1 MQIKTMNKISPV
13 GLEVFPETY
22 TVSETVENETA
33 ILVRSAKLHDYPFP
47 DSLLAIARA
56 GSGVEN
62 IPISRCTEQG
72 ICVFNT
78 PGANANA
85 VKELVICAML
95 IASRDIVGS
104 NRWLYAQMAS
114 GVEVS
119 TVVEKGKKAFVGPE
133 LYRKT
138 LGIIGLGAIGSLV
151 ANAAFSLGMD
161 VYGYDP
167 YLSVDTAL
175 RLDRHIHI
183 VKDLDELFRNA
194 DYITVHIHAT
204 PETRGLINESAIASM
219 KNGVRF
225 INLGKTYD
233 GQSVPALQG
242 IDLAI
247 QRGEVFGIIGRSGA
261 GKSSLIRTINRLEQ
275 PSSGRVLIDQ
285 VDIGGFDEDHLVALR
300 RRIGM
305 IFQHFNLM
313 SAKTVWQN
321 VELPLKVAGVPKEQR
336 EKKVRELLELV
347 GLQDKHKAYPAQLSG
362 GQKQRVGIAR
372 SLVHDPQILL
382 CDEATSAL
390 DPETTQSI
398 LGLLRE
404 INKRLGLTIVLIT
417 HEMAVIRE
425 ICDRVVVLE
434 HGHVVEQGPVWE
446 VFGNPQH
453 EVSKT
458 LLAPL
463 QHGLPEELQSR
474 LQANPTSKD
483 AAVVLR
489 LQLTGSAED
498 EPDLAAL
505 FSALGGRVRLLQGG
519 VERIQGHALGQLLL
533 AVSGSS
539 LTAEELRSRAGRWA
553 QQVEVLGYVV

>member
-1 MQIKTMNKISPV
+1 MTAATQLRLEIPEPQHAIKT
-13 GLEVFPETY
+13 E
-22 TVSETVENETA
+22 
-33 ILVRSAKLHDYPFP
+33 LHP
-47 DSLLAIARA
+47 DL
-56 GSGVEN
+56 N
-62 IPISRCTEQG
+62 
-72 ICVFNT
+72 
-78 PGANANA
+78 
-85 VKELVICAML
+85 
-95 IASRDIVGS
+95 
-104 NRWLYAQMAS
+104 
-114 GVEVS
+114 
-119 TVVEKGKKAFVGPE
+119 
-133 LYRKT
+133 
-138 LGIIGLGAIGSLV
+138 
-151 ANAAFSLGMD
+151 
-161 VYGYDP
+161 
-167 YLSVDTAL
+167 
-175 RLDRHIHI
+175 
-183 VKDLDELFRNA
+183 
-194 DYITVHIHAT
+194 HAH
-204 PETRGLINESAIASM
+204 
-219 KNGVRF
+219 VRF
-225 INLGKTYD
+225 SNLGKTYE
-233 GQSVPALQG
+233 GQQGPVAALHG

-285 VDIGGFDEDHLVALR
+285 VDIGEFDEDRLVALR

-336 EKKVRELLELV
+336 DRKVRELLELV
-347 GLQDKHKAYPAQLSG
+347 GLEAKHKAYPAQLSG

-372 SLVHDPQILL
+372 ALVHDPAILL

-390 DPETTQSI
+390 DPETTHSI

-404 INKRLGLTIVLIT
+404 INQRLGLTIILIT

-434 HGHVVEQGPVWE
+434 RGRVVEQGPVWE

-463 QHGLPEELQSR
+463 QHALPPELQSR
-474 LQANPTSKD
+474 LQAQPQSSAD
-483 AAVVLR
+483 AVVLR
-489 LQLTGSAED
+489 LQFTGAAQD
-498 EPDLAAL
+498 EPDIAAL

-533 AVSGSS
+533 AVTGSS
-539 LTAEELRSRAGRWA
+539 FDAEALRQRAGQWA

>member
-1 MQIKTMNKISPV
+1 MTAAIQRR
-13 GLEVFPETY
+13 LDLPEPPALAQRT
-22 TVSETVENETA
+22 ELHPELNRA
-33 ILVRSAKLHDYPFP
+33 HVR
-47 DSLLAIARA
+47 
-56 GSGVEN
+56 
-62 IPISRCTEQG
+62 
-72 ICVFNT
+72 
-78 PGANANA
+78 
-85 VKELVICAML
+85 
-95 IASRDIVGS
+95 
-104 NRWLYAQMAS
+104 
-114 GVEVS
+114 
-119 TVVEKGKKAFVGPE
+119 FVG
-133 LYRKT
+133 
-138 LGIIGLGAIGSLV
+138 
-151 ANAAFSLGMD
+151 
-161 VYGYDP
+161 
-167 YLSVDTAL
+167 
-175 RLDRHIHI
+175 
-183 VKDLDELFRNA
+183 
-194 DYITVHIHAT
+194 
-204 PETRGLINESAIASM
+204 
-219 KNGVRF
+219 
-225 INLGKTYD
+225 LGKTYD
-233 GQSVPALQG
+233 GKQGPVAALQG

-275 PSSGRVLIDQ
+275 PTSGRVLIDQ
-285 VDIGGFDEDHLVALR
+285 VDIGEYDEDRLVALR

-347 GLQDKHKAYPAQLSG
+347 GLQTKHKAYPAQLSG

-372 SLVHDPQILL
+372 ALVHDPDILL

-434 HGHVVEQGPVWE
+434 HGRIVEQGPVWE

-453 EVSKT
+453 EVSQT

-463 QHGLPEELQSR
+463 QHALPEELQSR
-474 LQANPTSKD
+474 LQAQPSSSD
-483 AAVVLR
+483 ASVVLR
-489 LQLTGSAED
+489 LQFTGSQQD

-505 FSALGGRVRLLQGG
+505 FAALGGRVKLLQGG

-533 AVSGSS
+533 AVAGSK
-539 LTAEELRSRAGRWA
+539 LNAEELRQRAGQWA
-553 QQVEVLGYVV
+553 QRTEVLGYVV

>member
-1 MQIKTMNKISPV
+1 MSAAIQRR
-13 GLEVFPETY
+13 LDLPEPPALAQRT
-22 TVSETVENETA
+22 ELHPELNRA
-33 ILVRSAKLHDYPFP
+33 HVR
-47 DSLLAIARA
+47 
-56 GSGVEN
+56 
-62 IPISRCTEQG
+62 
-72 ICVFNT
+72 
-78 PGANANA
+78 
-85 VKELVICAML
+85 
-95 IASRDIVGS
+95 
-104 NRWLYAQMAS
+104 
-114 GVEVS
+114 
-119 TVVEKGKKAFVGPE
+119 FVG
-133 LYRKT
+133 
-138 LGIIGLGAIGSLV
+138 
-151 ANAAFSLGMD
+151 
-161 VYGYDP
+161 
-167 YLSVDTAL
+167 
-175 RLDRHIHI
+175 
-183 VKDLDELFRNA
+183 
-194 DYITVHIHAT
+194 
-204 PETRGLINESAIASM
+204 
-219 KNGVRF
+219 
-225 INLGKTYD
+225 LGKTYD
-233 GQSVPALQG
+233 GKQGPVAALQG

-275 PSSGRVLIDQ
+275 PTSGRVLIDQ
-285 VDIGGFDEDHLVALR
+285 VDIGEYDEDRLVALR

-347 GLQDKHKAYPAQLSG
+347 GLQAKHKAYPAQLSG

-372 SLVHDPQILL
+372 ALVHDPDILL

-434 HGHVVEQGPVWE
+434 HGRIVEQGPVWE

-453 EVSKT
+453 EVSQT

-463 QHGLPEELQSR
+463 QHALPEELQSR
-474 LQANPTSKD
+474 LQARPLSSD
-483 AAVVLR
+483 ASVVLR
-489 LQLTGSAED
+489 LQFTGKQQD

-505 FSALGGRVRLLQGG
+505 FAALGGRVKLLQGG

-533 AVSGSS
+533 AVAGSK
-539 LTAEELRSRAGRWA
+539 LNADELRQRASQWVQRT
-553 QQVEVLGYVV
+553 EVLGYVV

>member
-1 MQIKTMNKISPV
+1 MTAAIQRR
-13 GLEVFPETY
+13 LDLPEPPALAQRT
-22 TVSETVENETA
+22 ELHPELNRA
-33 ILVRSAKLHDYPFP
+33 HVR
-47 DSLLAIARA
+47 
-56 GSGVEN
+56 
-62 IPISRCTEQG
+62 
-72 ICVFNT
+72 
-78 PGANANA
+78 
-85 VKELVICAML
+85 
-95 IASRDIVGS
+95 
-104 NRWLYAQMAS
+104 
-114 GVEVS
+114 
-119 TVVEKGKKAFVGPE
+119 FVG
-133 LYRKT
+133 
-138 LGIIGLGAIGSLV
+138 
-151 ANAAFSLGMD
+151 
-161 VYGYDP
+161 
-167 YLSVDTAL
+167 
-175 RLDRHIHI
+175 
-183 VKDLDELFRNA
+183 
-194 DYITVHIHAT
+194 
-204 PETRGLINESAIASM
+204 
-219 KNGVRF
+219 
-225 INLGKTYD
+225 LGKTYD
-233 GQSVPALQG
+233 GKQGPVAALQG

-275 PSSGRVLIDQ
+275 PTSGRVLIDQ
-285 VDIGGFDEDHLVALR
+285 VDIGEYDEDRLVALR

-347 GLQDKHKAYPAQLSG
+347 GLQAKHKAYPAQLSG

-372 SLVHDPQILL
+372 ALVHDPDILL

-434 HGHVVEQGPVWE
+434 HGRIVEQGPVWE

-453 EVSKT
+453 EVSQT

-463 QHGLPEELQSR
+463 QHALPEELQSR
-474 LQANPTSKD
+474 LQAQPSSPD
-483 AAVVLR
+483 ASVVLR
-489 LQLTGSAED
+489 LQFTGSQQD

-505 FSALGGRVRLLQGG
+505 FAALGGRVKLLQGG

-533 AVSGSS
+533 AVAGSK
-539 LTAEELRSRAGRWA
+539 LNAEELRQRASQWA
-553 QQVEVLGYVV
+553 QRTEVLGYVV

>member
-1 MQIKTMNKISPV
+1 MTTAIQRR
-13 GLEVFPETY
+13 LEVPEPQHFAERT
-22 TVSETVENETA
+22 E
-33 ILVRSAKLHDYPFP
+33 LHP
-47 DSLLAIARA
+47 DLNRA
-56 GSGVEN
+56 
-62 IPISRCTEQG
+62 
-72 ICVFNT
+72 
-78 PGANANA
+78 
-85 VKELVICAML
+85 
-95 IASRDIVGS
+95 
-104 NRWLYAQMAS
+104 
-114 GVEVS
+114 
-119 TVVEKGKKAFVGPE
+119 
-133 LYRKT
+133 
-138 LGIIGLGAIGSLV
+138 
-151 ANAAFSLGMD
+151 
-161 VYGYDP
+161 
-167 YLSVDTAL
+167 
-175 RLDRHIHI
+175 H
-183 VKDLDELFRNA
+183 
-194 DYITVHIHAT
+194 
-204 PETRGLINESAIASM
+204 
-219 KNGVRF
+219 VRF
-225 INLGKTYD
+225 IGLGKTYN
-233 GQSVPALQG
+233 GRQGPVAALQG

-275 PSSGRVLIDQ
+275 PTSGRVLIDQ
-285 VDIGGFDEDHLVALR
+285 VDIGEFDEDRLVALR

-347 GLQDKHKAYPAQLSG
+347 GLQAKHKAYPAQLSG

-372 SLVHDPQILL
+372 ALVHDPDILL

-425 ICDRVVVLE
+425 ICNRVVVLE
-434 HGHVVEQGPVWE
+434 HGRIVEQGPVWE
-446 VFGNPQH
+446 VFGDPQH
-453 EVSKT
+453 AVSQT

-463 QHGLPEELQSR
+463 QHALPQELQSR
-474 LQANPTSKD
+474 LHTLPPSPG

-489 LQLTGSAED
+489 LQFTGAAGD

-505 FSALGGRVRLLQGG
+505 FAALDGRVKLLQGG

-533 AVSGSS
+533 SVSGSS
-539 LTAEELRSRAGRWA
+539 LSTEQLRQRASDWA
-553 QQVEVLGYVV
+553 QRVEVSGYVV

>member
-1 MQIKTMNKISPV
+1 MTAAIQRR
-13 GLEVFPETY
+13 LDLPEPPALAQRT
-22 TVSETVENETA
+22 ELHPELNRA
-33 ILVRSAKLHDYPFP
+33 HVR
-47 DSLLAIARA
+47 
-56 GSGVEN
+56 
-62 IPISRCTEQG
+62 
-72 ICVFNT
+72 
-78 PGANANA
+78 
-85 VKELVICAML
+85 
-95 IASRDIVGS
+95 
-104 NRWLYAQMAS
+104 
-114 GVEVS
+114 
-119 TVVEKGKKAFVGPE
+119 FVG
-133 LYRKT
+133 
-138 LGIIGLGAIGSLV
+138 
-151 ANAAFSLGMD
+151 
-161 VYGYDP
+161 
-167 YLSVDTAL
+167 
-175 RLDRHIHI
+175 
-183 VKDLDELFRNA
+183 
-194 DYITVHIHAT
+194 
-204 PETRGLINESAIASM
+204 
-219 KNGVRF
+219 
-225 INLGKTYD
+225 LGKTYD
-233 GQSVPALQG
+233 GKQGPVAALQG

-275 PSSGRVLIDQ
+275 PTSGRVLIDQ
-285 VDIGGFDEDHLVALR
+285 ADIGEYDEDRLVALR

-347 GLQDKHKAYPAQLSG
+347 GLQAKHKAYPAQLSG

-372 SLVHDPQILL
+372 ALVHDPDILL

-434 HGHVVEQGPVWE
+434 HGRIVEQGPVWE

-453 EVSKT
+453 EVSQT

-463 QHGLPEELQSR
+463 QHALPEELQSR
-474 LQANPTSKD
+474 LQAQPSSSD

-489 LQLTGSAED
+489 LQFTGSQQD

-505 FSALGGRVRLLQGG
+505 FAALGGRVKLLQGG

-533 AVSGSS
+533 AVAGSQ
-539 LTAEELRSRAGRWA
+539 LNAEQLRERAGQWA
-553 QQVEVLGYVV
+553 QRTEVLGYVV

>member
-1 MQIKTMNKISPV
+1 MTAAIQRR
-13 GLEVFPETY
+13 LDLPEPPALAQRT
-22 TVSETVENETA
+22 ELHPELNRA
-33 ILVRSAKLHDYPFP
+33 HVR
-47 DSLLAIARA
+47 
-56 GSGVEN
+56 
-62 IPISRCTEQG
+62 
-72 ICVFNT
+72 
-78 PGANANA
+78 
-85 VKELVICAML
+85 
-95 IASRDIVGS
+95 
-104 NRWLYAQMAS
+104 
-114 GVEVS
+114 
-119 TVVEKGKKAFVGPE
+119 FVG
-133 LYRKT
+133 
-138 LGIIGLGAIGSLV
+138 
-151 ANAAFSLGMD
+151 
-161 VYGYDP
+161 
-167 YLSVDTAL
+167 
-175 RLDRHIHI
+175 
-183 VKDLDELFRNA
+183 
-194 DYITVHIHAT
+194 
-204 PETRGLINESAIASM
+204 
-219 KNGVRF
+219 
-225 INLGKTYD
+225 LGKTYD
-233 GQSVPALQG
+233 GKQGPVAALQG

-275 PSSGRVLIDQ
+275 PTSGRVLIDQ
-285 VDIGGFDEDHLVALR
+285 VDIGEYDEDRLVALR

-347 GLQDKHKAYPAQLSG
+347 GLQAKHKAYPAQLSG

-372 SLVHDPQILL
+372 ALVHDPDILL

-434 HGHVVEQGPVWE
+434 HGRIVEQGPVWE

-453 EVSKT
+453 EVSQT

-463 QHGLPEELQSR
+463 QHALPEELQSR
-474 LQANPTSKD
+474 LQAQPSSPD

-489 LQLTGSAED
+489 LQFTGSQQD

-505 FSALGGRVRLLQGG
+505 FAALDGRVKLLQGG

-533 AVSGSS
+533 AVAGSK
-539 LTAEELRSRAGRWA
+539 LNAEELRQRANQWA
-553 QQVEVLGYVV
+553 QRTEVLGYVV

>member
-1 MQIKTMNKISPV
+1 MTAATQRR
-13 GLEVFPETY
+13 LEIPEPH
-22 TVSETVENETA
+22 NA
-33 ILVRSAKLHDYPFP
+33 IQTELHP
-47 DSLLAIARA
+47 DLNRA
-56 GSGVEN
+56 
-62 IPISRCTEQG
+62 
-72 ICVFNT
+72 
-78 PGANANA
+78 
-85 VKELVICAML
+85 
-95 IASRDIVGS
+95 
-104 NRWLYAQMAS
+104 
-114 GVEVS
+114 
-119 TVVEKGKKAFVGPE
+119 
-133 LYRKT
+133 
-138 LGIIGLGAIGSLV
+138 
-151 ANAAFSLGMD
+151 
-161 VYGYDP
+161 
-167 YLSVDTAL
+167 
-175 RLDRHIHI
+175 H
-183 VKDLDELFRNA
+183 
-194 DYITVHIHAT
+194 
-204 PETRGLINESAIASM
+204 
-219 KNGVRF
+219 VRF
-225 INLGKTYD
+225 IGLGKTYD
-233 GQSVPALQG
+233 GQQGPVAALHG

-285 VDIGGFDEDHLVALR
+285 VDIGEFDEDRLVALR

-321 VELPLKVAGVPKEQR
+321 VELPLKVAGVPKDKREQ
-336 EKKVRELLELV
+336 KVRELLELV
-347 GLQDKHKAYPAQLSG
+347 GLQGKHQAYPAQLSG

-372 SLVHDPQILL
+372 ALVHDPAILL

-404 INKRLGLTIVLIT
+404 INQRLGLTIVLIT
-417 HEMAVIRE
+417 HEMAVIRD

-434 HGHVVEQGPVWE
+434 HGKIVEQGPVWE

-463 QHGLPEELQSR
+463 QHALPEELHNRLRAQS
-474 LQANPTSKD
+474 QSPD

-489 LQLTGSAED
+489 LQFTGSASD

-505 FSALGGRVRLLQGG
+505 FAALGGRVKLLQGG

-533 AVSGSS
+533 AVSGSPFD
-539 LTAEELRSRAGRWA
+539 AEDLRQRASQWA

>member
-1 MQIKTMNKISPV
+1 MTAATQLR
-13 GLEVFPETY
+13 LEIPELKNARHT
-22 TVSETVENETA
+22 ELHPELNRA
-33 ILVRSAKLHDYPFP
+33 HVR
-47 DSLLAIARA
+47 
-56 GSGVEN
+56 
-62 IPISRCTEQG
+62 
-72 ICVFNT
+72 
-78 PGANANA
+78 
-85 VKELVICAML
+85 
-95 IASRDIVGS
+95 
-104 NRWLYAQMAS
+104 
-114 GVEVS
+114 
-119 TVVEKGKKAFVGPE
+119 FVG
-133 LYRKT
+133 
-138 LGIIGLGAIGSLV
+138 
-151 ANAAFSLGMD
+151 
-161 VYGYDP
+161 
-167 YLSVDTAL
+167 
-175 RLDRHIHI
+175 
-183 VKDLDELFRNA
+183 
-194 DYITVHIHAT
+194 
-204 PETRGLINESAIASM
+204 
-219 KNGVRF
+219 
-225 INLGKTYD
+225 LGKTYH
-233 GQSVPALQG
+233 GQQGPVAALHG

-247 QRGEVFGIIGRSGA
+247 QHGEVFGIIGRSGA

-275 PSSGRVLIDQ
+275 PSTGRVLIDQ
-285 VDIGGFDEDHLVALR
+285 VDISEFDEDRLVALR

-321 VELPLKVAGVPKEQR
+321 VELPLKVAGVPKDQR

-347 GLQDKHKAYPAQLSG
+347 GLQGKHAAYPVQLSG

-372 SLVHDPQILL
+372 ALVHDPAILL

-404 INKRLGLTIVLIT
+404 INQRLGLTIVLIT
-417 HEMAVIRE
+417 HEMAVIRD

-434 HGHVVEQGPVWE
+434 HGKIVEQGPVWE

-463 QHGLPEELQSR
+463 QHALPGELQSR
-474 LQANPTSKD
+474 LRPVPPSLD
-483 AAVVLR
+483 AALVLR
-489 LQLTGSAED
+489 LQFTGSATD

-533 AVSGSS
+533 AVTGSPFD
-539 LTAEELRSRAGRWA
+539 AEDVCQRASQWA

>member
-1 MQIKTMNKISPV
+1 MTAAIQRR
-13 GLEVFPETY
+13 LDLPEPPALAQRT
-22 TVSETVENETA
+22 ELHPELNRA
-33 ILVRSAKLHDYPFP
+33 HVR
-47 DSLLAIARA
+47 
-56 GSGVEN
+56 
-62 IPISRCTEQG
+62 
-72 ICVFNT
+72 
-78 PGANANA
+78 
-85 VKELVICAML
+85 
-95 IASRDIVGS
+95 
-104 NRWLYAQMAS
+104 
-114 GVEVS
+114 
-119 TVVEKGKKAFVGPE
+119 FVG
-133 LYRKT
+133 
-138 LGIIGLGAIGSLV
+138 
-151 ANAAFSLGMD
+151 
-161 VYGYDP
+161 
-167 YLSVDTAL
+167 
-175 RLDRHIHI
+175 
-183 VKDLDELFRNA
+183 
-194 DYITVHIHAT
+194 
-204 PETRGLINESAIASM
+204 
-219 KNGVRF
+219 
-225 INLGKTYD
+225 LGKTYD
-233 GQSVPALQG
+233 GKQGPVAALQG

-275 PSSGRVLIDQ
+275 PTSGRVLIDQ
-285 VDIGGFDEDHLVALR
+285 VDIGEYDEDRLVALR

-347 GLQDKHKAYPAQLSG
+347 GLQAKHKAYPAQLSG

-372 SLVHDPQILL
+372 ALVHDPDILL

-434 HGHVVEQGPVWE
+434 HGRIVEQGPVWE

-453 EVSKT
+453 EVSQT

-463 QHGLPEELQSR
+463 QHALPEELQSR
-474 LQANPTSKD
+474 LQAQPSSSD
-483 AAVVLR
+483 ASVVLR
-489 LQLTGSAED
+489 LQFTGSQQD

-505 FSALGGRVRLLQGG
+505 FAALGGRVKLLQGG

-533 AVSGSS
+533 AVAGSK
-539 LTAEELRSRAGRWA
+539 LNAEELRQRASQWA
-553 QQVEVLGYVV
+553 QRTEVLGYVV